1 MSPASAPRVEIAS
14 GRLEG
19 RRADGVDRFLG
30 IPYAQPPIGARRF
43 RAPEPAAPWSG
54 VRAATE
60 FGGAAPQNALD
71 VGVLPGMEV
80 GRQDEDYGRFAWI
93 LDCDGVKIE
102 LWQQLGPAPV

>member
-1 MSPASAPRVEIAS
+1 MTQTSTPQVETAT

-30 IPYAQPPIGARRF
+30 IPFAQPPTGARRF
-43 RAPEPAAPWSG
+43 LPPVPAAPWSG
-54 VRAATE
+54 VREADA

-80 GRQDEDYGRFAWI
+80 GQQSED
-93 LDCDGVKIE
+93 
-102 LWQQLGPAPV
+102 